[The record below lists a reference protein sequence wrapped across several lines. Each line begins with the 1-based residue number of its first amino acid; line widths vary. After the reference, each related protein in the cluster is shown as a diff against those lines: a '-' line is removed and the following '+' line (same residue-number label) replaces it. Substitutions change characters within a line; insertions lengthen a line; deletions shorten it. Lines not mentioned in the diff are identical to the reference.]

1 MDLGFNLKMMDL
13 KSNCSAS
20 MFDVK
25 SSCVPFYRITA
36 SRWLVVKRPRR
47 DPGHLIGLLLV
58 ETTGKTDITRQL

>member
-1 MDLGFNLKMMDL
+1 MDLGFNLKMMYL

-25 SSCVPFYRITA
+25 SSCVPFYRPA

-47 DPGHLIGLLLV
+47 DPGHLIGPLL
-58 ETTGKTDITRQL
+58 DFWW